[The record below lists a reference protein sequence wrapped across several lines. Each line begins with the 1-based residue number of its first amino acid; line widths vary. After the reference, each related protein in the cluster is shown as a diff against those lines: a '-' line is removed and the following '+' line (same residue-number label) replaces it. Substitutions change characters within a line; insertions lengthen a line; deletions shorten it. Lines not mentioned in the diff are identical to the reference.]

1 MLGAAAAGWAASGVS
16 IWPCNTTQA
25 DAGLTTCPVFGGTEL
40 LLAPVKALVEGC
52 KGVACGAEF
61 TMWLTAAGQLLSA
74 GCPQHGQLGHGTDH
88 EYNAK
93 DCAPC
98 RCHPTLQGFGQSKL
112 QAAQLAFSQHGC
124 PASPVPGAPP

>member
-1 MLGAAAAGWAASGVS
+1 MQQMPKAHNDLL
-16 IWPCNTTQA
+16 C
-25 DAGLTTCPVFGGTEL
+25 LCGTEL

-61 TMWLTAAGQLLSA
+61 TMWLTEAGRLLSA

-93 DCAPC
+93 DCARPA
-98 RCHPTLQGFGQSKL
+98 RFSLLSARPSAGPAT
-112 QAAQLAFSQHGC
+112 QLNWR
-124 PASPVPGAPP
+124 